1 MTDKTDNM
9 DFDFTPYFKKYEELV
24 GAAEE
29 AFKRVKNDHADCVHC
44 KVGCAD
50 CCHAVF
56 DLTLIEALYI
66 NHKFKATFTGEKLE
80 PLLERANRSDRKVHK
95 IKKRAHKL
103 LKEGHKDEEILEQI
117 AAETVRCAL
126 LNDQDLCDLYDFRPI
141 TCRLYGVP
149 TAIGGK
155 AHTCGLS
162 GFSKGEAYPTANID
176 RIQSA
181 LMALSNA
188 LVADLKSKYTTMG
201 EMLVPLSMALLTD
214 YDDEYLGLK
223 GETEDSPESMGGAN
237 E

>member
-1 MTDKTDNM
+1 M
-9 DFDFTPYFKKYEELV
+9 DFDFKPYFDKYEELV
-24 GAAEE
+24 TAAEE
-29 AFKRVKNDHADCVHC
+29 AFDRVKNDHADCVKC

-50 CCHAVF
+50 CCHALF

-66 NHKFKATFTGEKLE
+66 NHKFKTAFTGEKRE

-95 IKKRAHKL
+95 IKKKAHKL
-103 LKEGHKDEEILEQI
+103 LQEGRKDEEILEQI
-117 AAETVRCAL
+117 AAEKVRCAL
-126 LNDQDLCDLYDFRPI
+126 LNNQDLCDLYDFRPI

-162 GFSKGEAYPTANID
+162 GFSEGEAYPTANLD
-176 RIQSA
+176 RILSA
-181 LMALSNA
+181 LIDLSNA
-188 LVADLKSKYTTMG
+188 LVADLKSRFTTMG

-223 GETEDSPESMGGAN
+223 EAAEKSQERMEGEN

>member
-1 MTDKTDNM
+1 M
-9 DFDFTPYFKKYEELV
+9 DFDFTPYFEKYEELV
-24 GAAEE
+24 AAAEE
-29 AFKRVKNDHADCVHC
+29 AFNRVKNDHPDCVKC

-50 CCHAVF
+50 CCHALF

-66 NHKFKATFTGEKLE
+66 NHKFKVAFAGEKRE

-95 IKKRAHKL
+95 IKKKAHKL
-103 LKEGHKDEEILEQI
+103 LQEGCKDAEIIERI

-155 AHTCGLS
+155 GHTCGLS
-162 GFSKGEAYPTANID
+162 GFSQGEAYPTANLD

-181 LMALSNA
+181 LLALSNA

-201 EMLVPLSMALLTD
+201 EMLVPLSMALLTE
-214 YDDEYLGLK
+214 YDDAYLGLLEEAEDHPDRTE
-223 GETEDSPESMGGAN
+223 GEN

>member
-66 NHKFKATFTGEKLE
+66 NHKFKAAFTGEKLE
-80 PLLERANRSDRKVHK
+80 LLLERANRSDRKAHK

-117 AAETVRCAL
+117 AAE
-126 LNDQDLCDLYDFRPI
+126 
-141 TCRLYGVP
+141 
-149 TAIGGK
+149 
-155 AHTCGLS
+155 S
-162 GFSKGEAYPTANID
+162 G
-176 RIQSA
+176 
-181 LMALSNA
+181 
-188 LVADLKSKYTTMG
+188 
-201 EMLVPLSMALLTD
+201 
-214 YDDEYLGLK
+214 
-223 GETEDSPESMGGAN
+223 
-237 E
+237 

>member
-1 MTDKTDNM
+1 MDSM
-9 DFDFTPYFKKYEELV
+9 DFDFSPYFEKYEELV
-24 GAAEE
+24 AAAEE
-29 AFKRVKNDHADCVHC
+29 AFNRVKNDHPDCVKC
-44 KVGCAD
+44 GVGCAD
-50 CCHAVF
+50 CCHALF

-66 NHKFKATFTGEKLE
+66 NQKFKAVYQGEVRE
-80 PLLERANRSDRKVHK
+80 SLLERANRSDRKVYK
-95 IKKRAHKL
+95 IKKKAHTL
-103 LKEGHKDEEILEQI
+103 IKEGCSDEEILERI

-126 LNDQDLCDLYDFRPI
+126 LNDKDLCDLYESRPI

-155 AHTCGLS
+155 GHTCGLS
-162 GFSKGEAYPTANID
+162 GFSQGEAYPTANLD
-176 RIQSA
+176 RIQAA

-214 YDDEYLGLK
+214 YNDEYLGLK
-223 GETEDSPESMGGAN
+223 AGDAESPAPTEDEN

>member
-1 MTDKTDNM
+1 M

-24 GAAEE
+24 AAAEE
-29 AFKRVKNDHADCVHC
+29 AFNRVKNDHPDCVKC
-44 KVGCAD
+44 GVGCAD
-50 CCHAVF
+50 CCHALF

-66 NHKFKATFTGEKLE
+66 NHKFKVAYQGEKQG

-95 IKKRAHKL
+95 IKKKAYNL
-103 LKEGHKDEEILEQI
+103 LKEGRPDEEILERI

-126 LNDQDLCDLYDFRPI
+126 LNDKDLCDLYEFRPI

-155 AHTCGLS
+155 GHTCGLS
-162 GFSKGEAYPTANID
+162 GFSKGEAYPTANLD

-188 LVADLKSKYTTMG
+188 LVADLKSKHTNMG

-214 YDDEYLGLK
+214 YDDMYLGLADEAEDRPDRME
-223 GETEDSPESMGGAN
+223 GEN

>member
-1 MTDKTDNM
+1 MEFNL
-9 DFDFTPYFKKYEELV
+9 TPYFEKYEELV
-24 GAAEE
+24 ATTTE
-29 AFKRVKNDHADCVHC
+29 AFNRVKKDHSDCVKC
-44 KVGCAD
+44 EVGCAD
-50 CCHAVF
+50 CCHALF

-66 NHKFKATFTGEKLE
+66 NHKFKATYPGEKSEL
-80 PLLERANRSDRKVHK
+80 LLERANRSDRKVYK
-95 IKKRAHKL
+95 IKKKAHDL
-103 LKEGHKDEEILEQI
+103 LKEGCPDEEILERI

-126 LNDQDLCDLYDFRPI
+126 LNDKDLCDLYEFRPI

-155 AHTCGLS
+155 GHTCGLS
-162 GFSKGEAYPTANID
+162 GFSKGKAYPTANLD

-188 LVADLKSKYTTMG
+188 LVADLKSKYTTLG

-214 YDDEYLGLK
+214 YNDEYLGL
-223 GETEDSPESMGGAN
+223 GGQAEESPERMEDEN

>member
-1 MTDKTDNM
+1 M
-9 DFDFTPYFKKYEELV
+9 DFDFTPYFEKYEELV
-24 GAAEE
+24 AAAED
-29 AFKRVKNDHADCVHC
+29 AFKRVKNDHPDCVKC

-50 CCHAVF
+50 CCHALF

-66 NHKFKATFTGEKLE
+66 NHKFKAAFAGEKRE
-80 PLLERANRSDRKVHK
+80 PLLARANRSDRKVFK
-95 IKKRAHKL
+95 IKKKAGKL
-103 LKEGHKDEEILEQI
+103 LKEGCRDEEILERI

-126 LNDQDLCDLYDFRPI
+126 LNDQDLCDLYECRPI

-155 AHTCGLS
+155 GHTCGLS
-162 GFSKGEAYPTANID
+162 GFSKGDAYPTANLD

-181 LMALSNA
+181 LIALSNA

-201 EMLVPLSMALLTD
+201 EMLVPLSMALLAD
-214 YDDEYLGLK
+214 YDDAYLGL
-223 GETEDSPESMGGAN
+223 EEEAEAHPDSMEGKN

>member
-1 MTDKTDNM
+1 M

-24 GAAEE
+24 AAAEE
-29 AFKRVKNDHADCVHC
+29 AFNRVKNDHPDCVKC
-44 KVGCAD
+44 GVGCAD
-50 CCHAVF
+50 CCHALF

-66 NHKFKATFTGEKLE
+66 NHKFKAAYQGEKQE
-80 PLLERANRSDRKVHK
+80 PLLERANLSDRKVYK
-95 IKKRAHKL
+95 IKKKAHNL
-103 LKEGHKDEEILEQI
+103 LKEGRPDEEILEWI
-117 AAETVRCAL
+117 AAETARCAL
-126 LNDQDLCDLYDFRPI
+126 LNDKDLCDLYEFRPI

-155 AHTCGLS
+155 GHTCGLS
-162 GFSKGEAYPTANID
+162 GFSKGEAYPTANLD

-188 LVADLKSKYTTMG
+188 LVADLKSKYTNMG

-214 YDDEYLGLK
+214 YDDVYLGLVEETK
-223 GETEDSPESMGGAN
+223 ERQDHTEGEN

>member
-1 MTDKTDNM
+1 M

-24 GAAEE
+24 AAAEE
-29 AFKRVKNDHADCVHC
+29 AFDRVKNDHPECVKC

-50 CCHAVF
+50 CCHAIF

-66 NHKFKATFTGEKLE
+66 NHKFKAAYAGEKRE
-80 PLLERANRSDRKVHK
+80 MLLERANRSDRTVHQ
-95 IKKRAHKL
+95 IKKKAHRL
-103 LKEGHKDEEILEQI
+103 IKEGRPDEEILARI
-117 AAETVRCAL
+117 AAEKVRCAL
-126 LNDQDLCDLYDFRPI
+126 LNDQDLCDLYAFRPI

-149 TAIGGK
+149 TAIGGR

-162 GFSKGEAYPTANID
+162 GFSQGAAYPTANLD

-181 LMALSNA
+181 LTALSNA
-188 LVADLKSKYTTMG
+188 LVADLKSRYTTVG

-214 YDDEYLGLK
+214 YDDAYLGLA
-223 GETEDSPESMGGAN
+223 EAAENRPDNMEAEN

>member
-1 MTDKTDNM
+1 M

-24 GAAEE
+24 AAAEE
-29 AFKRVKNDHADCVHC
+29 AFNRVKKDHADCVKC
-44 KVGCAD
+44 RVGCAD
-50 CCHAVF
+50 CCHAIF

-66 NHKFKATFTGEKLE
+66 NHKFKAAFTGEKIE

-103 LKEGHKDEEILEQI
+103 LKEGHTDEEILEKI

-126 LNDQDLCDLYDFRPI
+126 LNDQDLCDLYNFRPI

-149 TAIGGK
+149 TAIGGQ

-162 GFSKGEAYPTANID
+162 GFAKGESYPTANLD
-176 RIQSA
+176 RILSA

-214 YDDEYLGLK
+214 YDDVYLGLAEDAEDGPDHME
-223 GETEDSPESMGGAN
+223 GEN